1 MAPSS
6 DLVLIIIPP
15 KIYNKPL
22 KLKLFLELY
31 MSKDKSTLS
40 LAIKMY
46 KNSNCYTIL
55 MQQPVIFFAHHF
67 FSTVFVLYQST
78 YKSLI

>member
-22 KLKLFLELY
+22 KAFSWALY
-31 MSKDKSTLS
+31 
-40 LAIKMY
+40 
-46 KNSNCYTIL
+46 
-55 MQQPVIFFAHHF
+55 V
-67 FSTVFVLYQST
+67 
-78 YKSLI
+78 